1 MISVVI
7 PTLNEAE
14 NLGRLIGDLRAESE
28 AAEIVVADGG
38 SRDRTVAVAAGHGA
52 RVVRS
57 ATGRGQQLGAGAR
70 AAAGDVLLFLHA
82 DSRFPAGGLRRIR
95 EMLAASPGAVGG
107 NFRVV
112 WDGDSSFSRRLTRFY
127 HALRRLG
134 LYYGDS
140 GIFVRRAAYHAIGGF
155 RPIAVME
162 DYDFVRRLERH
173 GKTVRIDDLPLVT
186 SSRKFAGR
194 RSPAIVWGWFWIHA
208 LYHLGVAPER
218 LARMYYPGASLR
230 RQS

>member
-7 PTLNEAE
+7 PTLDEAD
-14 NLGRLIGDLRAESE
+14 NLGRLLCALGNEE

-38 SRDRTVAVAAGHGA
+38 SRDRTVAIARAQGA

-82 DSRFPAGGLRRIR
+82 DTRFPAGGLRRIR
-95 EMLAASPGAVGG
+95 EALAASPGIVGG

-127 HALRRLG
+127 HELRRLG

-140 GIFVRRAAYHAIGGF
+140 GVFVRRAAYDAIGGF

-173 GKTVRIDDLPLVT
+173 GETVRIDDPPLVT

-194 RSPAIVWGWFWIHA
+194 RSAAIVWGWFWIHA

-218 LARMYYPGASLR
+218 LARMYYSGESLR

>member
-1 MISVVI
+1 MISVVV
-7 PTLNEAE
+7 PTLNEAG
-14 NLGRLIGDLRAESE
+14 NLGRLLSDLNAESE

-38 SRDRTVAVAAGHGA
+38 SRDRTVAVATAHGA

-57 ATGRGQQLGAGAR
+57 ATGRGQQLAAGAR
-70 AAAGDVLLFLHA
+70 AAAGDVLLFLPA
-82 DSRFPAGGLRRIR
+82 DSRFPADGLRRIH
-95 EMLAASPGAVGG
+95 EALAASPSIIGG

-112 WDGDSSFSRRLTRFY
+112 WDGDTSFSRRLTRFY
-127 HALRRLG
+127 HELRRLG

-140 GIFVRRAAYHAIGGF
+140 GIFVRRSAYDAIGGF

-162 DYDFVRRLERH
+162 DYAFVRRLERF
-173 GKTVRIDDLPLVT
+173 GRTSRIDDPPLVT

-194 RSPAIVWGWFWIHA
+194 RSPAIVWGWLWIHA

-218 LARMYYPGASLR
+218 LARMYYSEASLR